1 MFGARA
7 YGISWPGGCPTQPGP
22 GGHLQNL
29 DAVPVGV
36 ASRRSSRRP
45 TAAICRSRPSEILIG
60 MDVGSAESSFAHVEL
75 IRDAFDA
82 VKSGDWEA
90 ATRFLARDATW
101 ESGFGNYRGRA
112 EIERFW
118 REWVGSFDEFDFV
131 LEETADLGGG
141 VLFVAIQLTGRPLG
155 AGGSVQTRQGCVVC
169 RDIPDRCVGTSW
181 TLGGLCD
188 RLVAAGGV
196 ECELA

>member
-1 MFGARA
+1 
-7 YGISWPGGCPTQPGP
+7 
-22 GGHLQNL
+22 
-29 DAVPVGV
+29 
-36 ASRRSSRRP
+36 
-45 TAAICRSRPSEILIG
+45 

-118 REWVGSFDEFDFV
+118 REWVGSFDEFDFA

-155 AGGSVQTRQGCVVC
+155 AGGSVQTRQGWIYTWDGEATTNVVTLGDVDEA
-169 RDIPDRCVGTSW
+169 RVVAHQLAQSRQNPDR
-181 TLGGLCD
+181 
-188 RLVAAGGV
+188 
-196 ECELA
+196 